1 MNFIIVRQGILHPI
15 NMNNQNKQ
23 LMSSLMYEF
32 YFSVVNFNLKIV
44 LLQFTLGHN
53 HLHSQGQPRAPEIQ
67 MDNYNIYTYI
77 KILM

>member
-1 MNFIIVRQGILHPI
+1 
-15 NMNNQNKQ
+15 
-23 LMSSLMYEF
+23 MYEF

-67 MDNYNIYTYI
+67 MDNYNINTYI